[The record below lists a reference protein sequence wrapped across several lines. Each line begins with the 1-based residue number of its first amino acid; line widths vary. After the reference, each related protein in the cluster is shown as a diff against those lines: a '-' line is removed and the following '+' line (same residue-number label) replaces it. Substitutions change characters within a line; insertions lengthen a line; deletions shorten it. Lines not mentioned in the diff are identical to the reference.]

1 MLSVSMVSGNRV
13 GQMSNARKS
22 VCFLSFDLAKVFLV
36 KLYDETSCSN
46 TIYQEYGIGKNEI
59 DVSCNLDVCSVSCKN
74 QQDPWYIDSRG
85 LVEQRNVYSCQ
96 GGSEWHPNDGRIA
109 CEKPL

>member
-1 MLSVSMVSGNRV
+1 MQENRLVFSVLISPNS
-13 GQMSNARKS
+13 
-22 VCFLSFDLAKVFLV
+22 LLV